1 MNLQRKGIILAGGHG
16 SRLSPLTRGVSK
28 QILPVYD
35 KPLIYYPLSTLMLGG
50 IREILIITSPSDYDC
65 FQRLLGDG
73 KSLGIEIKYAIQQK
87 PDGVAQSLLIAEKFL
102 NNGPSALILGDNI
115 FYGNELVNVLREA
128 DKNKN
133 SSTVFTYPVRDPEN
147 YGVVEFDDKGNPK
160 NIIEK
165 PEKFLS
171 RFVIT
176 GLYYYNSSAVE
187 MVKDIRPSK
196 RGELEISSLNQKYL
210 DNKQLNI
217 QKLGRGLAWLD
228 TGTIDNLI
236 EAALYIRS
244 IEHRQGLKIGCP
256 EEIAWRFN
264 WINDR
269 ELEELA
275 KPLIKS
281 GYGKYLLQLLEEDNL
296 NDKFEITY

>member
-1 MNLQRKGIILAGGHG
+1 MNLQRKGIILAGGKG
-16 SRLSPLTRGVSK
+16 TRLNPLTRGVSK

-50 IREILIITSPSDYDC
+50 IREILIITTSIDSDS
-65 FQRLLGDG
+65 FKRLLGDG
-73 KSLGIEIKYAIQQK
+73 RSLGIEIKYSIQQK
-87 PDGVAQSLLIAEKFL
+87 PEGVAQALLIAEKFL

-115 FYGNELVNVLREA
+115 FYGNELVNILRKA
-128 DKNKN
+128 DKNIN

-147 YGVVEFDDKGNPK
+147 YGVVEFDDNGSPK

-165 PEKFLS
+165 PEKFIS

-187 MVKDIRPSK
+187 MVKEIKPSK
-196 RGELEISSLNQKYL
+196 RGELEISSLNQIYL
-210 DNKQLNI
+210 NKKQLNI

-236 EAALYIRS
+236 EASLYIRS

-275 KPLIKS
+275 KPLLKS
-281 GYGKYLLQLLEEDNL
+281 GYGKYLLQLLEEENL

>member
-1 MNLQRKGIILAGGHG
+1 MNLQRKGIILAGGKG
-16 SRLSPLTRGVSK
+16 TRLNPLTRGVSK

-50 IREILIITSPSDYDC
+50 IREILIITTPIDSDS
-65 FQRLLGDG
+65 FKRLLGDG
-73 KSLGIEIKYAIQQK
+73 RSLGIEIKYSIQQK
-87 PDGVAQSLLIAEKFL
+87 PEGVAQALLIAEKFL

-115 FYGNELVNVLREA
+115 FYGNELVNILRKA
-128 DKNKN
+128 DKNIN

-147 YGVVEFDDKGNPK
+147 YGVVEFDDNGSPK

-165 PEKFLS
+165 PEKFIS

-187 MVKDIRPSK
+187 MVKEIKPSK
-196 RGELEISSLNQKYL
+196 RGELEISSLNQIYL
-210 DNKQLNI
+210 NKKQLNI

-236 EAALYIRS
+236 EASLYIRS

-275 KPLIKS
+275 KPLLKS
-281 GYGKYLLQLLEEDNL
+281 GYGKYLLQLLEEENL

>member
-1 MNLQRKGIILAGGHG
+1 MNLQRKGIILAGGYG
-16 SRLSPLTRGVSK
+16 TRLNPLTRGISK

-50 IREILIITSPSDYDC
+50 IREILIITSPLDYES
-65 FQRLLGDG
+65 FKRLLGDG
-73 KSLGIEIKYAIQQK
+73 KSLGIEIQFAIQKK
-87 PDGVAQSLLIAEKFL
+87 PEGVAQALLIAEKFL
-102 NNGPSALILGDNI
+102 ANSPCALILGDNI
-115 FYGNELVNVLREA
+115 FYGNELVNILRKA
-128 DKNKN
+128 DKNK
-133 SSTVFTYPVRDPEN
+133 SSATVFTYPVRDPEN
-147 YGVVEFDDKGNPK
+147 YGVIEFDNNGNPK

-165 PEKFLS
+165 PDEFLS

-176 GLYYYNSSAVE
+176 GLYYYDSSVVE
-187 MVKDIRPSK
+187 MAKAIRPSK
-196 RGELEISSLNQKYL
+196 RGELEISSINQLYL
-210 DNKQLNI
+210 DKKSLNI

-264 WINDR
+264 WIDNHQ
-269 ELEELA
+269 LEKLA
-275 KPLIKS
+275 QPLLKS
-281 GYGKYLLQLLEEDNL
+281 GYGKYLLKLLEEENL

>member
-1 MNLQRKGIILAGGHG
+1 MNSQRKGIILAGGNG
-16 SRLSPLTRGVSK
+16 TRLSPLTRGISK

-50 IREILIITSPSDYDC
+50 IREILIITSPLDYDC
-65 FQRLLGDG
+65 FKRLLGDG
-73 KSLGIEIKYAIQQK
+73 KSFGIEIKYEFQEN

-115 FYGNELVNVLREA
+115 FYGNELVNILREA
-128 DKNKN
+128 DKDKN
-133 SSTVFTYPVRDPEN
+133 SATVFTYPVRDPEN
-147 YGVVEFDDKGNPK
+147 YGVVEFDNEGRPK

-165 PEKFLS
+165 PNKFLS

-176 GLYYYNSSAVE
+176 GLYYYDSSAVE
-187 MVKDIRPSK
+187 MVKNIQPSE
-196 RGELEISSLNQKYL
+196 RGELEISSLNQIYL
-210 DNKQLNI
+210 DKNQLNI

-236 EAALYIRS
+236 EAGLYIRS

-256 EEIAWRFN
+256 EEIAWRFK
-264 WINDR
+264 WINNHQ
-269 ELEELA
+269 LEKLA
-275 KPLIKS
+275 QPLLKS

>member
-1 MNLQRKGIILAGGHG
+1 MNLQRKGIILAGGYG
-16 SRLSPLTRGVSK
+16 TRLNPLTRGISK

-50 IREILIITSPSDYDC
+50 IREILIITSPLDYES
-65 FQRLLGDG
+65 FKRLLGDG
-73 KSLGIEIKYAIQQK
+73 KSLGIEIQFAIQKK
-87 PDGVAQSLLIAEKFL
+87 PEGVAQALLIAEKFL
-102 NNGPSALILGDNI
+102 ANSPCALILGDNI
-115 FYGNELVNVLREA
+115 FYGNELVNILRKA
-128 DKNKN
+128 DKNK
-133 SSTVFTYPVRDPEN
+133 SSATVFTYPVRDPEN
-147 YGVVEFDDKGNPK
+147 YGVIEFDNNRNPK

-165 PEKFLS
+165 PDEFLS

-176 GLYYYNSSAVE
+176 GLYYYDSSVVE
-187 MVKDIRPSK
+187 MAKEIRPSK
-196 RGELEISSLNQKYL
+196 RGELEISSINQLYL
-210 DNKQLNI
+210 DKKSLNI

-264 WINDR
+264 WIEN
-269 ELEELA
+269 
-275 KPLIKS
+275 
-281 GYGKYLLQLLEEDNL
+281 QQ
-296 NDKFEITY
+296 

>member
-1 MNLQRKGIILAGGHG
+1 MNSQRKGIILAGGEG
-16 SRLSPLTRGVSK
+16 TRLYPLTRGVSK

-50 IREILIITSPSDYDC
+50 IREILIITTPNDYDS
-65 FQRLLGDG
+65 FKRLLGDG
-73 KSLGIEIKYAIQQK
+73 TSLGIEISYAIQQK
-87 PDGVAQSLLIAEKFL
+87 PEGVAQALLIAEKFL

-115 FYGNELVNVLREA
+115 FYGNELVNILRRA

-147 YGVVEFDDKGNPK
+147 YGVVEFDENGKPK

-187 MVKDIRPSK
+187 MVKEITPSK
-196 RGELEISSLNQKYL
+196 RGELEISSLNQMYL
-210 DNKQLNI
+210 NKKQLNI

-236 EAALYIRS
+236 EASLYIRS

>member
-1 MNLQRKGIILAGGHG
+1 MNSQRKVIILAGGNG
-16 SRLSPLTRGVSK
+16 TRLNPLTRGVSK

-50 IREILIITSPSDYDC
+50 IREILIITSPLDLDS
-65 FQRLLGDG
+65 FKRLLGDG
-73 KSLGIEIKYAIQQK
+73 KSLGIEIKYAIQNT

-102 NNGPSALILGDNI
+102 DNGPCALILGDNI
-115 FYGNELVNVLREA
+115 FYGNELVNILREA
-128 DKNKN
+128 DKNIN
-133 SSTVFTYPVRDPEN
+133 SATVFTYPVRDPEN
-147 YGVVEFDDKGNPK
+147 YGVVEFDNNGIPK

-165 PEKFLS
+165 PDKFLS

-176 GLYYYNSSAVE
+176 GLYYYDSSAVE

-196 RGELEISSLNQKYL
+196 RGELEISSINQIYL
-210 DNKQLNI
+210 EKNQLNI

-236 EAALYIRS
+236 EASLYIRS

-264 WINDR
+264 WIDNNQ
-269 ELEELA
+269 LETLA
-275 KPLIKS
+275 KPLLKS
-281 GYGKYLLQLLEEDNL
+281 GYGKYLLQLLEEENL
-296 NDKFEITY
+296 NDKFEISY

>member
-1 MNLQRKGIILAGGHG
+1 MNLQRKGIILAGGKG
-16 SRLSPLTRGVSK
+16 TRLNPLTRGVSK

-50 IREILIITSPSDYDC
+50 IREILIITTPIDYDS
-65 FQRLLGDG
+65 FKRLLGDG
-73 KSLGIEIKYAIQQK
+73 RSFGIELKYAIQQK
-87 PDGVAQSLLIAEKFL
+87 PEGVAQALLIAENFL

-115 FYGNELVNVLREA
+115 FYGNELVNILRKA
-128 DKNKN
+128 DKNRN

-147 YGVVEFDDKGNPK
+147 YGVVEFDDNGSPK

-165 PEKFLS
+165 PEKFIS

-176 GLYYYNSSAVE
+176 GLYYYDSSAVE
-187 MVKDIRPSK
+187 MVKDIKPSK
-196 RGELEISSLNQKYL
+196 RGELEISSLNQIYL
-210 DNKQLNI
+210 NKQQLNI

-236 EAALYIRS
+236 EASLYIRS

-264 WINDR
+264 WINDKQ
-269 ELEELA
+269 LQELA
-275 KPLIKS
+275 KPLLKS

>member
-1 MNLQRKGIILAGGHG
+1 MNLQRKGIILAGGYG
-16 SRLSPLTRGVSK
+16 TRLNPLTRGISK

-50 IREILIITSPSDYDC
+50 IREILIITSPLDYES
-65 FQRLLGDG
+65 FKRLLGDG
-73 KSLGIEIKYAIQQK
+73 KSLGIEIQFAIQKK
-87 PDGVAQSLLIAEKFL
+87 PEGVAQALLIAEKFL
-102 NNGPSALILGDNI
+102 AKSPCALILGDNI
-115 FYGNELVNVLREA
+115 FYGNELVNILRKA
-128 DKNKN
+128 DKNK
-133 SSTVFTYPVRDPEN
+133 SSATVFTYPVRDPEN
-147 YGVVEFDDKGNPK
+147 YGVIEFDNNGNPK

-165 PEKFLS
+165 PDEFLS

-176 GLYYYNSSAVE
+176 GLYYYDSSVVE
-187 MVKDIRPSK
+187 MAKAIRPSK
-196 RGELEISSLNQKYL
+196 RGELEISSINQLYL
-210 DNKQLNI
+210 DKKSLNI

-264 WINDR
+264 WIDNHQ
-269 ELEELA
+269 LEKLA
-275 KPLIKS
+275 QPLLKS
-281 GYGKYLLQLLEEDNL
+281 GYGKYLLKLLEEENL